1 VKFSALIAKKILS
14 QGTILGE
21 VLDMAHTYHHNE
33 SNLKLAFFLNF
44 GFAVAEIIGGYLTN
58 SIAIM
63 ADALHDLGDSVTLSI
78 SWRLE
83 KLSEK
88 GGDEKYSYGYKR
100 FSLLSALVGA
110 FILIGGSIIVI
121 IEAIRRLRNPQPTDA
136 RGMLILAI
144 FGIAIN
150 GFAAYRAGKGKNLN
164 SRITYWHLLEDAIGW
179 VAVLIVSLVLLVKEI
194 YILDPILSL
203 LVSGFVLFNVA
214 KNMKETINLFL
225 QGVPESIQIQAIEV
239 EILKMEKVKNLHHT
253 HIWSLDGEHH
263 VLTTHIVLS
272 MDSKKDDIRRI
283 KDRIRKLTELYDLA
297 HTTIEF
303 EYLDDDCSMSSN
315 HKE

>member
-1 VKFSALIAKKILS
+1 MIMKILS

-21 VLDMAHTYHHNE
+21 VLGMAHTHHHKEDNI
-33 SNLKLAFFLNF
+33 KLAFFLNF
-44 GFAVAEIIGGYLTN
+44 GFAIAEIIGGYLTN

-63 ADALHDLGDSVTLSI
+63 ADALHDLGDSVTLAI

-110 FILIGGSIIVI
+110 FILIAGSIIVI
-121 IEAIRRLRNPQPTDA
+121 TEAIRRLQNPQPTDA
-136 RGMLILAI
+136 RGMLVFAI

-150 GFAAYRAGKGKNLN
+150 GFAAFRAGRGKNLN
-164 SRITYWHLLEDAIGW
+164 SRMIYLHLLEDAMGW
-179 VAVLIVSLVLLVKEI
+179 AAVLIVSLVLLVKEI

-203 LVSGFVLFNVA
+203 LVSGFVLFNVG
-214 KNMKETINLFL
+214 KNIKKTINLFL
-225 QGVPESIQIQAIEV
+225 QGVPESIRIPEIEA
-239 EILKMEKVKNLHHT
+239 ELLKMEKVKDLHHT

-272 MDSKKDDIRRI
+272 LDSKKEDIRRI
-283 KDRIRKLTELYDLA
+283 KDRIRKLTEQYDLA
-297 HTTIEF
+297 HTTVEF
-303 EYLDDDCSMSSN
+303 EYLDDDCSMCNN
-315 HKE
+315 HKEKN

>member
-1 VKFSALIAKKILS
+1 
-14 QGTILGE
+14 
-21 VLDMAHTYHHNE
+21 MTYTHHHNE

-63 ADALHDLGDSVTLSI
+63 SDALHDLGDSTTLAI
-78 SWRLE
+78 SWWLE

-88 GGDEKYSYGYKR
+88 GGNEKYSYGYKR
-100 FSLLSALVGA
+100 FSLLSALVGT

-121 IEAIRRLRNPQPTDA
+121 MEAIRRIQNPQPTNA
-136 RGMLILAI
+136 RGMLVFAI

-150 GFAAYRAGKGKNLN
+150 GFAAYRAGRGKNMN
-164 SRITYWHLLEDAIGW
+164 SRMIYWHLLEDAMGW
-179 VAVLIVSLVLLVKEI
+179 AAILVVSLVLLVKEI

-214 KNMKETINLFL
+214 KNMKKTINLFL
-225 QGVPESIQIQAIEV
+225 QAVPESIRMP
-239 EILKMEKVKNLHHT
+239 EIKAELLKMKKVKDLHHT

-272 MDSKKDDIRRI
+272 MDSKKEDIRRI
-283 KDRIRKLTELYDLA
+283 KDRIRKLAELYDLA
-297 HTTIEF
+297 HTTVEF

>member
-1 VKFSALIAKKILS
+1 
-14 QGTILGE
+14 
-21 VLDMAHTYHHNE
+21 MAHTHHHNE

-44 GFAVAEIIGGYLTN
+44 GFAIAEIIGGYLIN
-58 SIAIM
+58 SISIM
-63 ADALHDLGDSVTLSI
+63 ADALHDLGDSVSLAI

-100 FSLLSALVGA
+100 FSLLSAFVGA
-110 FILIGGSIIVI
+110 FILIAGSIIVI
-121 IEAIRRLRNPQPTDA
+121 TEAIRRLQNRQLPDA
-136 RGMLILAI
+136 RGMLVFAI

-150 GFAAYRAGKGKNLN
+150 GFAAFRAGRGKNLN
-164 SRITYWHLLEDAIGW
+164 SRIVYWHLLEDAIGW
-179 VAVLIVSLVLLVKEI
+179 VAVLIVSLVLLVKDI
-194 YILDPILSL
+194 YILDPLLSL
-203 LVSGFVLFNVA
+203 LVSGFVLLNVA
-214 KNMKETINLFL
+214 RNIKKTINLFL
-225 QGVPESIQIQAIEV
+225 QGVPESIQIPKIEA
-239 EILKMEKVKNLHHT
+239 EFLKMEKVKDIHHT

-272 MDSKKDDIRRI
+272 LDSKKEDIRRI
-283 KDRIRKLTELYDLA
+283 KDRIRKLTEQYDLA

>member
-1 VKFSALIAKKILS
+1 
-14 QGTILGE
+14 
-21 VLDMAHTYHHNE
+21 MAHSHDHNE
-33 SNLKLAFFLNF
+33 DNLKLAFFLNF
-44 GFAVAEIIGGYLTN
+44 GFAIAEIIGGIYTN

-63 ADALHDLGDSVTLSI
+63 ADALHDLGDSASLAL

-110 FILIGGSIIVI
+110 LILIAGSIVVI
-121 IEAIRRLRNPQPTDA
+121 TEAVKRLQNPQSTDA
-136 RGMLILAI
+136 RGMLVFAI

-150 GFAAYRAGKGKNLN
+150 GFAAYRAGKGKNMN
-164 SRITYWHLLEDAIGW
+164 SRMIYWHLLEDAMGW
-179 VAVLIVSLVLLVKEI
+179 VAVLIVSLVLLVKDI

-203 LVSGFVLFNVA
+203 LVSGFVLYNVA
-214 KNMKETINLFL
+214 KNIKKTINLFL
-225 QGVPESIQIQAIEV
+225 QGVPESIQISEIEA
-239 EILKMEKVKNLHHT
+239 EILKMEKVKDMHHT

-263 VLTTHIVLS
+263 VLTTHIVLCL
-272 MDSKKDDIRRI
+272 DSKKEDIRQI
-283 KDRIRKLTELYDLA
+283 KDRIRKLTKLYDLA
-297 HTTIEF
+297 HTTVEF
-303 EYLDDDCSMSSN
+303 EYLDDDCSMSNS

>member
-1 VKFSALIAKKILS
+1 ML
-14 QGTILGE
+14 
-21 VLDMAHTYHHNE
+21 HTHDHNE
-33 SNLKLAFFLNF
+33 DNLKLAFFLNF
-44 GFAVAEIIGGYLTN
+44 GFAIAEIIGGIYTN

-63 ADALHDLGDSVTLSI
+63 ADALHDLGDSASLAL

-83 KLSEK
+83 KLSKK

-110 FILIGGSIIVI
+110 FILIAGSIIVI
-121 IEAIRRLRNPQPTDA
+121 TEAVKRLQNPQSTDA
-136 RGMLILAI
+136 RGMLVFAI

-150 GFAAYRAGKGKNLN
+150 GFAAYRAGKGKNMN
-164 SRITYWHLLEDAIGW
+164 SRMIYWHLLEDAMGW
-179 VAVLIVSLVLLVKEI
+179 VAVLIVSLVLLVKDI

-203 LVSGFVLFNVA
+203 IVSGFVLFNVA
-214 KNMKETINLFL
+214 MNIKKTINLFL
-225 QGVPESIQIQAIEV
+225 QGVPESIQISEIEAV
-239 EILKMEKVKNLHHT
+239 ILKMEKVKDMHHT

-263 VLTTHIVLS
+263 VLTTHIVLCL
-272 MDSKKDDIRRI
+272 DSKKEDIRRI
-283 KDRIRKLTELYDLA
+283 KDRIRKLTELYNLA

-303 EYLDDDCSMSSN
+303 EYLDDDCSMSSS